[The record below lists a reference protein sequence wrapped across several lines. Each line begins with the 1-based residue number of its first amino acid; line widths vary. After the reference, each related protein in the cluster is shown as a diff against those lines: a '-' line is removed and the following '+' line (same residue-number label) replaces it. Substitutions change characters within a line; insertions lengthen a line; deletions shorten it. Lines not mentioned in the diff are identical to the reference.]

1 MSYHPV
7 LFIAQSPAL
16 ILAGTFA
23 IAISTVAEA
32 QQQVYRSVDA
42 QGNVSFS
49 AEPPSGA
56 NVRNVESIELQPG
69 PSEADR
75 QAAEARARD
84 IQQAA
89 DAYAQQRQ
97 AAREAA
103 AGQQGSDAA
112 SKSSAGSDDASPAAE
127 QWDQL
132 LVNDRNLT
140 PEQRTKV
147 EEAKRE
153 LLDAQRGQ
161 QGSGSDLYKSPD
173 NYQRG
178 TTSRSGRE

>member
-7 LFIAQSPAL
+7 LFIAQGPAL

-23 IAISTVAEA
+23 IAISTAAEA

-103 AGQQGSDAA
+103 AGQQSDAA
-112 SKSSAGSDDASPAAE
+112 PTSSAGSDDASPAAE
-127 QWDQL
+127 QWDEL
-132 LVNDRNLT
+132 LVNDRTLT

-161 QGSGSDLYKSPD
+161 QGSGSDLYQSPN